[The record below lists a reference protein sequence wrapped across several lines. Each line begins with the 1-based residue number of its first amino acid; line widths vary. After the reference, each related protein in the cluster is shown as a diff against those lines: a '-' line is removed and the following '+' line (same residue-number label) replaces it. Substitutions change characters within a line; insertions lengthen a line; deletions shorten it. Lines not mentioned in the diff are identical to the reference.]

1 LVSSGLTITWS
12 HYSFIS
18 NDVAESK
25 NRLIIT
31 IFLGVYFSC
40 LQLFEYINASFTI
53 ADSIYGSTFFISTGF
68 HGIHVIV
75 GTTFLVVCLIRLLSM
90 HFSFYH
96 HFGFE
101 AAS

>member
-1 LVSSGLTITWS
+1 MV
-12 HYSFIS
+12 
-18 NDVAESK
+18 ERK
-25 NRLIIT
+25 KRLIMT

-40 LQLFEYINASFTI
+40 LQLFEYVNASFTM

-75 GTTFLVVCLIRLLSM
+75 GTTFLVICLIRLLNM
-90 HFSFYH
+90 HFSSYH